1 MTKISITESEKQ
13 KILEMYNLITEDVD
27 QELLDYGNNY
37 IDNNDCKQIYRDLVK
52 FQSAANSGQ
61 VQMSSEDKEELDD
74 NLKKMKNFMGFPG
87 ACATI
92 KKEMKK
98 SFAEQAQQNPEKLK
112 SSMCWFAE
120 NISKPS
126 TPLKSCSSTEVS
138 TQTTATPVDNTTTQT
153 TATPSSPTT
162 TVDNVTTTPQGTETP
177 AQTGAVDIDYKLDTP
192 EKIQE
197 FQTWMDKNHGKW
209 AYSKKYNKSYSVDGK
224 PNKGFGNM
232 GPNTKKAWNNEEYK
246 NAYLKEK
253 GLVKKETSNVTNQ
266 QNTNKTENVSQ
277 PLVKSG
283 GNDIIQIDDL

>member
-1 MTKISITESEKQ
+1 MRKISITESEKQ
-13 KILEMYNLITEDVD
+13 KILEMYY
-27 QELLDYGNNY
+27 LLKEEVAQDLVDYGNNY
-37 IDNNDCKQIYRDLVK
+37 IDNNNCDKIYNDLVK
-52 FQSAANSGQ
+52 FQSAVDSGQ
-61 VQMSSEDKEELDD
+61 VQMSSEDKKELDD
-74 NLKKMKNFMGFPG
+74 NLDQMKTFKGL
-87 ACATI
+87 ACNRI

-138 TQTTATPVDNTTTQT
+138 TQTTATPVDNTTAQT

-177 AQTGAVDIDYKLDTP
+177 VQTGTVNIYYKLDTP

-224 PNKGFGNM
+224 PNKGYGNM

-266 QNTNKTENVSQ
+266 QNTNKTANVSQ

>member
-1 MTKISITESEKQ
+1 MKKNLITESEKQ
-13 KILEMYNLITEDVD
+13 KILEMYY
-27 QELLDYGNNY
+27 LLKEEVAQDLVDYGNSY
-37 IDNNDCKQIYRDLVK
+37 IDNNNCDKIYNDLVK
-52 FQSAANSGQ
+52 FQSAVDSGQ
-61 VQMSSEDKEELDD
+61 VQMSSEDKKELDD
-74 NLKKMKNFMGFPG
+74 NLDQMKTFKGL
-87 ACATI
+87 ACNRI

-112 SSMCWFAE
+112 SSMCWFAA

-126 TPLKSCSSTEVS
+126 SPLKSCSSTEVS

-177 AQTGAVDIDYKLDTP
+177 AQTGTVDTDYKLDTP

-224 PNKGFGNM
+224 PNKGYGNM

-266 QNTNKTENVSQ
+266 QNTNKTANVSQ